1 MLLLGAAINAAAGRV
16 GMERPLVPQDDDTG
30 VGRGVR
36 KALPD
41 EHSTTPSRGPHERNQ
56 SPQTAS
62 AAPANNP
69 VHRSAKPPPQQHPLG
84 ALRSPRTSR
93 HRRSRAPV
101 PSSTHTKGERGCFLP
116 HLPRWVTRSTPA
128 EGGRGEVRQG
138 DPGLHWASS
147 HKGTGTPKVAAAAT
161 GPGARPPRCFTG
173 TCRGGAGELLWEGR
187 MPGSRGP
194 GNGEGPCTGQRQAPQ
209 VWGLE
214 RITGRPWS
222 LRADAYKQVAS

>member
-1 MLLLGAAINAAAGRV
+1 M
-16 GMERPLVPQDDDTG
+16 PQDDDTG

-138 DPGLHWASS
+138 DPGLHWASFPQGHWDAQGGS
-147 HKGTGTPKVAAAAT
+147 CGHRPRSSATALLHRDMQRWGRGTLVGGQDAWQPRARERGRAVHRAKAGTT
-161 GPGARPPRCFTG
+161 SLGPGAHHRTSVEP
-173 TCRGGAGELLWEGR
+173 
-187 MPGSRGP
+187 
-194 GNGEGPCTGQRQAPQ
+194 
-209 VWGLE
+209 
-214 RITGRPWS
+214 
-222 LRADAYKQVAS
+222 AS